1 MTGPN
6 PLPSGHCASIDR
18 GTMFAIKELFGSK
31 LKFSLIA
38 LAIGLVVSLTMV
50 TSAMSEGLLTGMSGA
65 KSRLDADALVFQR
78 DTYPTIER
86 SILSADDLDA
96 IAQAA
101 GIAEVYGMGHTYA
114 SVGSVDEPFDV
125 RVFGLGGRMD
135 QLPILEGRVASE
147 PGEAVLDATAELDGI
162 GIGDEITLTPM
173 DATLTVVGFTEGR
186 RYVMVPTIWV
196 DLKTWEELHLATL
209 LGVGDDG
216 EKADE
221 MTAERMEEQFAG
233 SASVAAIDFE
243 PGAGVEDVQRE
254 LGDAFRVAGIQD
266 AADAGNGMPE
276 MILAVNGIQGV
287 SVVIGALLVGVFFYI
302 TTLHK
307 TSQIAA
313 IKAIGA
319 SNAYLYRDLILQI
332 TMLVAVA
339 TVVGT
344 LLALGAGVGMPPMM
358 AFDPDPRRWAVAVL
372 AIFGTAYIGS
382 LFSLRSILKIDP
394 ATALGRT
401 SA

>member
-1 MTGPN
+1 M
-6 PLPSGHCASIDR
+6 
-18 GTMFAIKELFGSK
+18 MFAIKELFGSK

-65 KSRLDADALVFQR
+65 KSRLEADALVFQR

-86 SILSADDLDA
+86 SILSAEDLAA
-96 IAQAA
+96 IADAPGVA
-101 GIAEVYGMGHTYA
+101 GAYGVGHTFA
-114 SVGSVDEPFDV
+114 SVGSVAEPFDV
-125 RVFGLGGRMD
+125 RVFGLSDRMD
-135 QLPILEGRVASE
+135 QLPITDGRTVEG

-162 GIGDEITLTPM
+162 EIGDEITLTPM

-186 RYVMVPTIWV
+186 RYVMVPTVWV
-196 DLKTWEELHLATL
+196 DLETWEELHLAAL
-209 LGVGDDG
+209 LG
-216 EKADE
+216 DE
-221 MTAERMEEQFAG
+221 EDAETAGGMAAGMEERFKG
-233 SASVAAIDFE
+233 SASVAAVDLE
-243 PGAGVEDVQRE
+243 PGVTIEDLQRE
-254 LGDAFRVAGIQD
+254 FGDSYRVAGIQD

-276 MILAVNGIQGV
+276 MILAVSGIQGV

-313 IKAIGA
+313 LKAIGA
-319 SNAYLYRDLILQI
+319 SNAYLYKDLLLQI
-332 TMLVAVA
+332 TVLVAIA
-339 TVVGT
+339 TGLGT
-344 LLALGAGVGMPPMM
+344 ILALGAGAGMPPMM

>member
-1 MTGPN
+1 
-6 PLPSGHCASIDR
+6 
-18 GTMFAIKELFGSK
+18 MFAIEELFGSK

-65 KSRLDADALVFQR
+65 KSRLEADALVFQR

-86 SILSADDLDA
+86 SILSSGDLDE
-96 IAQAA
+96 IADAT
-101 GIAEVYGMGHTYA
+101 GVTGVYGVGHTFA

-125 RVFGLGGRMD
+125 RVFGLSDRLD
-135 QLPILEGRVASE
+135 QLPITEGRTAGG

-162 GIGDEITLTPM
+162 SIGDRITLTPM

-186 RYVMVPTIWV
+186 RYVMVPTVWV
-196 DLKTWEELHLATL
+196 DLETWEELHLAAL
-209 LGVGDDG
+209 LGG
-216 EKADE
+216 EEDADAAGE
-221 MTAERMEEQFAG
+221 MTAGMEEQFRG
-233 SASVAAIDFE
+233 SASVAAVDL
-243 PGAGVEDVQRE
+243 GRGVSVEDLQRE
-254 LGDAFRVAGIQD
+254 FGDTYRVAGIQE

-276 MILAVNGIQGV
+276 MILAVSGIQGV

-313 IKAIGA
+313 VKAIGA
-319 SNAYLYRDLILQI
+319 SNAYLYRDLLLQI
-332 TMLVAVA
+332 TVLVAIA
-339 TVVGT
+339 TVLGT
-344 LLALGAGVGMPPMM
+344 ILALGAGAGMPPMM
-358 AFDPDPRRWAVAVL
+358 AFDPDPGRWAVAVL
-372 AIFGTAYIGS
+372 AIFGTAYLGS
-382 LFSLRSILKIDP
+382 LFSLRSILKVDP
-394 ATALGRT
+394 ATALGRA

>member
-1 MTGPN
+1 M
-6 PLPSGHCASIDR
+6 
-18 GTMFAIKELFGSK
+18 MFAIKELFGST

-65 KSRLDADALVFQR
+65 KSRLEADALVFQR

-86 SILSADDLDA
+86 SILSADDLDE
-96 IAQAA
+96 IAGTSGVA
-101 GIAEVYGMGHTYA
+101 GVYGVGHTFA
-114 SVGSVDEPFDV
+114 SVGSVAEPFDV
-125 RVFGLGGRMD
+125 RVFGLSDRLE
-135 QLPILEGRVASE
+135 QLPITAGRTVEGA
-147 PGEAVLDATAELDGI
+147 GEAVLDATAELDGI
-162 GIGDEITLTPM
+162 EIGDEITLTPM

-186 RYVMVPTIWV
+186 RYVMVPTVWV
-196 DLKTWEELHLATL
+196 DLETWEELHLAAL
-209 LGVGDDG
+209 LGGEEDG
-216 EKADE
+216 QATEGMA
-221 MTAERMEEQFAG
+221 AGMEEQFRG
-233 SASVAAIDFE
+233 SASVAAVDL
-243 PGAGVEDVQRE
+243 ASGVTIQDVQRE
-254 LGDAFRVAGIQD
+254 FGDAYRVAGIQD

-276 MILAVNGIQGV
+276 MILAVSGIQGV

-319 SNAYLYRDLILQI
+319 SNAYLYKDLLLQI
-332 TMLVAVA
+332 TVLVAIA
-339 TVVGT
+339 TVLGT
-344 LLALGAGVGMPPMM
+344 ILALGAGAGMPPMM

-382 LFSLRSILKIDP
+382 LFSLRSILRIDP

>member
-1 MTGPN
+1 M
-6 PLPSGHCASIDR
+6 
-18 GTMFAIKELFGSK
+18 MFAIKELFGSK

-65 KSRLDADALVFQR
+65 KSRLEADALVFQR

-86 SILSADDLDA
+86 SILSAEDLAA
-96 IAQAA
+96 IADAPGVA
-101 GIAEVYGMGHTYA
+101 GAYGVGHTFA
-114 SVGSVDEPFDV
+114 SVGSVAEPFDV
-125 RVFGLGGRMD
+125 RVFGLSDRMD
-135 QLPILEGRVASE
+135 QLPITDGRTAEG

-162 GIGDEITLTPM
+162 EIGDEITLTPM

-186 RYVMVPTIWV
+186 RYVMVPTVWV
-196 DLKTWEELHLATL
+196 DLETWEELHLAAL
-209 LGVGDDG
+209 LG
-216 EKADE
+216 DE
-221 MTAERMEEQFAG
+221 EDAETAEGMAAGMEERFKG
-233 SASVAAIDFE
+233 SASVAAVDLE
-243 PGAGVEDVQRE
+243 PGVTIEDLQRE
-254 LGDAFRVAGIQD
+254 FGDSYRVAGIQD

-276 MILAVNGIQGV
+276 MILAVSGIQGV

-319 SNAYLYRDLILQI
+319 SNAYLYKDLLLQI
-332 TMLVAVA
+332 TVLVAIA
-339 TVVGT
+339 TGLGT
-344 LLALGAGVGMPPMM
+344 ILALGAGAGMPPMM

-372 AIFGTAYIGS
+372 AIFGTAYVGS

>member
-1 MTGPN
+1 MYHT
-6 PLPSGHCASIDR
+6 DW

-86 SILSADDLDA
+86 SILSADDLEA
-96 IAQAA
+96 IAGTSGVAD
-101 GIAEVYGMGHTYA
+101 VYGMGHTYA
-114 SVGSVDEPFDV
+114 SVGSTDESFDV

-135 QLPILEGRVASE
+135 QLPIIEGRVASE
-147 PGEAVLDATAELDGI
+147 PGEAVLDATAELDGVE
-162 GIGDEITLTPM
+162 IGDTITLTPM
-173 DATLTVVGFTEGR
+173 DASLTVVGFTEGR
-186 RYVMVPTIWV
+186 RYVMVPTVWV
-196 DLKTWEELHLATL
+196 DLKTWEELHLAAL
-209 LGVGDDG
+209 LGVGEDG
-216 EKADE
+216 EPVDDMA
-221 MTAERMEEQFAG
+221 AAGMEEQFSG
-233 SASVAAIDFE
+233 SASVAAIDLE
-243 PGAGVEDVQRE
+243 SGTTIEDLQRSF
-254 LGDAFRVAGIQD
+254 GDTYRVAGIQD

-276 MILAVNGIQGV
+276 MILAVSGIQGV

-319 SNAYLYRDLILQI
+319 SNAYLYRDLLLQI
-332 TMLVAVA
+332 TVLVSIA
-339 TVVGT
+339 TVLGT
-344 LLALGAGVGMPPMM
+344 ILALGAGAGMPPMM

-382 LFSLRSILKIDP
+382 LFSLRSILKIDA

-401 SA
+401 ST

>member
-1 MTGPN
+1 
-6 PLPSGHCASIDR
+6 
-18 GTMFAIKELFGSK
+18 MFAIKELFGSK

-65 KSRLDADALVFQR
+65 KSRLEADALVFQR

-86 SILSADDLDA
+86 SILSSGDLDE
-96 IAQAA
+96 IADAT
-101 GIAEVYGMGHTYA
+101 GVTGVYGVGHTFA

-125 RVFGLGGRMD
+125 RVFGLSDRLD
-135 QLPILEGRVASE
+135 QLPITEGRTAGG

-162 GIGDEITLTPM
+162 SIGDRITLTPM

-186 RYVMVPTIWV
+186 RYVMVPTVWV
-196 DLKTWEELHLATL
+196 DLETWEELHLAAL
-209 LGVGDDG
+209 LGG
-216 EKADE
+216 EEDADAAGE
-221 MTAERMEEQFAG
+221 MTAGMEEQFRG
-233 SASVAAIDFE
+233 SASVAAVDL
-243 PGAGVEDVQRE
+243 GRGVSVEDLQRE
-254 LGDAFRVAGIQD
+254 FGDTYRVAGIQE

-276 MILAVNGIQGV
+276 MILAVSGIQGV

-313 IKAIGA
+313 VKAIGA
-319 SNAYLYRDLILQI
+319 SNAYLYRDLLLQI
-332 TMLVAVA
+332 TVLVAIA
-339 TVVGT
+339 TVLGT
-344 LLALGAGVGMPPMM
+344 ILALGAGAGMPPMM
-358 AFDPDPRRWAVAVL
+358 AFDPDPGRWAVAVL
-372 AIFGTAYIGS
+372 AIFGTAYLGS
-382 LFSLRSILKIDP
+382 LFSLRSILKVDP
-394 ATALGRT
+394 ATALGRA